1 MTLISRNDH
10 LTAGAWAAC
19 GSIINTLSVVLVCG
33 IAEYFSSS
41 VLSLSLRP
49 SPRQNT
55 AQLVELGR
63 GRKRQNFV
71 YFAKQSE
78 CH

>member
-19 GSIINTLSVVLVCG
+19 GSIINNLSVVLVCG

-49 SPRQNT
+49 RKNT
-55 AQLVELGR
+55 AQLVKLGR
-63 GRKRQNFV
+63 GYKRQIFV

>member
-19 GSIINTLSVVLVCG
+19 GSIINNLSVVLVCG

-41 VLSLSLRP
+41 VSSLSLW
-49 SPRQNT
+49 PRKNT
-55 AQLVELGR
+55 AQLVKLGR
-63 GRKRQNFV
+63 GYKRQIFV

>member
-19 GSIINTLSVVLVCG
+19 GSIINNLSVVLVCG

-41 VLSLSLRP
+41 VSSLSLRP
-49 SPRQNT
+49 RKNT
-55 AQLVELGR
+55 AQLVKLGR
-63 GRKRQNFV
+63 GCKRKIFV